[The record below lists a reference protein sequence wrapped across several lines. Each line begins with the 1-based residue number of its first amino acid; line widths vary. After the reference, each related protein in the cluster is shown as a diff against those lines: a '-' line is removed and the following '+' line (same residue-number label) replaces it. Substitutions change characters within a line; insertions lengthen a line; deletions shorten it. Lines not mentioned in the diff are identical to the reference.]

1 MLPPLTLAYIGDGI
15 FEMLVR
21 EKLVTESNLPNGGL
35 HAKAKEYVSA
45 HGQAA
50 LADIIIDGLS
60 EEEAA
65 IYKRGRNSH
74 AVPSKNAVRAE
85 YVKATGLEALFGY
98 LYLREDLPRIGSLFD
113 ECVRIL
119 LENRAS
125 L

>member
-65 IYKRGRNSH
+65 VYKRGRNSH

-98 LYLREDLPRIGSLFD
+98 LYLTGNTARMYDLFNKNSID
-113 ECVRIL
+113 
-119 LENRAS
+119 
-125 L
+125 